1 MPQAQHGKT
10 EILMFSNGAYYAI
23 EQEYIGLVGLKTYV
37 DARNMRLTPMDNN
50 DQAINRIKGEELRY
64 PAIYNQCIGGGGN
77 IPDTYKCMCANTVNQ
92 YIFEVWCDRLKALP
106 TFFRINGKIVAM
118 SSKILFNVDY
128 PIEWDVNDTVL
139 GGEIF
144 LTDFQ
149 SGNPPQIYNIREML
163 NNSGIDFVTGL
174 DDPAYTCTQ
183 VYFDDYNPALYSV
196 NQILTADRP
205 AFIEVAAANPD
216 ASVYTTIG
224 TGGLVYGSYQYR
236 FRFKNQYG
244 DPSLMSKPTPLI
256 PVPSAVGTDDTNYP
270 YEKTY
275 GGQATLVSGMGIA
288 FKFRVN
294 NYNNY
299 SQCEIIRVSF
309 NAGSALGTVGAM
321 ESIHVFNIN
330 LGTQQGSDGN
340 VVAFFDIG
348 ATGTA
353 IDSETATNT
362 MSVVDRARAVRYFE
376 KRQYLMNI
384 VYQGRDLDNAV
395 TFKSSPDV
403 MFPIVK
409 KLYKS
414 GHKDPYH
421 VAYNK
426 PYLHGEKYGFA
437 VVFYDSFGAR
447 SFAAPIND
455 TSVLYPALGDF
466 NNFQMPNRRDIPDAS
481 ADIYGLGLVQAEQS
495 VQDVSGNESHGDTF
509 EVFDLADATQKTD
522 ECVFK
527 NIANLDI
534 NGFNYPAVSNVTDG
548 GCEALPENSFNSD
561 GAGDW
566 GITNRA
572 AANYQPF
579 HPIAETD
586 TSVTGNNFHIN
597 VQVNTDGTGGTD
609 IAYNPKGF
617 SPDYYAL
624 GMALAGIDT
633 MPDWVAG
640 FSVVRTKP
648 GGRVV
653 CQGIGMYSMNQ
664 ATPHHGH
671 PLTTGTTKQQ
681 DSFWFYSPDME
692 SGLINFADLNAN
704 PSRFKIQFVSPLGF
718 FSELHNFKTNALGAI
733 KRYNKDDYNVDM
745 ISYARILYEDGTI
758 NPGDG
763 TLGDNGYIQFG
774 KWRSPSF
781 GGDFAAYNAGS
792 PQSTGGNTL
801 FDFLSINAKD
811 NSIGGTSPTQTYYEI
826 FLNAQNIYGQ
836 FGAAGDTLFDDANVK
851 LWHEPYYI
859 VNIID
864 TLGEVDIST
873 NQREYVET
881 EHYQKIVSVIGV
893 SDSSINQSFDLVDE
907 RWEDCITQIGNTA
920 ENKYIYIKSIAGI
933 EVPYIDITNKNAGQI
948 TNIIADI
955 TNGTNT
961 SGSNPNGN
969 LAGTYTHTITTAAN
983 GSATP
988 EDRFYTIV
996 FGSTYVPAKGE
1007 QIIVRYDKT
1016 YPCVVFGGD
1025 SVVGEAVFAPLDG
1038 QNAVGG
1044 YQDVD
1049 VTDHAPGATLQFRLR
1064 TGMPYRSYQ
1073 SNKRYYIYN
1082 ETPAATGVQYIQ
1094 DQDFGNTEFIRQMLV
1109 MFSVESRMCVPL
1121 AFNDT
1126 TVSPA
1131 NRLKFFPSV
1140 GYVMRPHRWDNT
1152 LPYNGTGVNGN
1163 CVFTDYGTDFPE
1175 EITDLGGTNIPDGW
1189 IYGGFRFNQLRSTIS
1204 PNIDYS
1210 HDQDNFK
1217 DFTKP
1222 TVGFEEIDW
1231 FPTRVIWSE
1240 KREINIQNSPG
1251 LKTFPALNFR
1261 DIADDTGAIMRAFD
1275 AYATDKG
1282 SSLYAFTEKGIC
1294 LLMVNKFMMRQA
1306 TSNTMGLM
1314 KGEGDTS
1321 IMEEVWLNK
1330 EQGLPQGFFRSFA
1343 EMGNDCWFANSQS
1356 VWKLTQNQLVD
1367 IGRKNY
1373 HSRVWRDMIKNVRPG
1388 FQDEMT
1394 AIYDNYHDE
1403 YWLSFKKGM
1412 TIFNERETSLLLD
1425 SDAYYDGQIFE
1436 IVAAA
1441 DVTLPTTSVFTEIY
1455 IYNNTGGNLDI
1466 INQADS
1472 SLIITLVDGEIA
1484 HFYLDPNDTTL
1495 WLAENN
1501 HFFSR
1506 LDLSPI
1512 TFVYK
1517 DDGTD
1522 KGKWLG
1528 YYDYDFDMFCVT
1540 DNYTFGMR
1548 SAETYN
1554 LDIGDVINNAPIE
1567 GGVLIASTGG
1577 GAEQLKAKEFIRIR
1591 VAANQKPSRVEF
1603 YDSLENY
1610 RNGVIS
1616 SYLDVSQGT
1625 LYLKDYDGYENFIPR
1640 KFVSPYDR
1648 QQGRIM
1654 LAYLRFYG
1662 DGTFF
1667 MPSTEIT
1674 FKNLK

>member
-1 MPQAQHGKT
+1 MPNQQHGKT

-50 DQAINRIKGEELRY
+50 DQALNRIKGEELRY
-64 PAIYNQCIGGGGN
+64 PAIYNQCIGGSGLA
-77 IPDTYKCMCANTVNQ
+77 IPDTYKCMCANTINQ
-92 YIFEVWCDRLKALP
+92 YIFEVWCDKLKVLP

-118 SSKILFNVDY
+118 SSLIKFNVDY
-128 PIEWDVNDTVL
+128 PIEWDVNDTIL

-174 DDPAYTCTQ
+174 DDPAYVCTQ
-183 VYFDDYNPALYSV
+183 VYFDDYNPAVYSI
-196 NQILTADRP
+196 NQTLPADHP
-205 AFIEVAAANPD
+205 AFIMIADGNPD
-216 ASVYTTIG
+216 TATYTTIG
-224 TGGLVYGSYQYR
+224 AAGLLYGSYQYR
-236 FRFKNQYG
+236 FRFKNTYG
-244 DPSLMSKPTPLI
+244 DPTLMSKPTPLI
-256 PVPSAVGTDDTNYP
+256 PVPAAYDFEDINYP

-275 GGQATLVSGMGIA
+275 GGAATLQSSLGIC
-288 FKFRVN
+288 FKFRINNWN
-294 NYNNY
+294 NYQ
-299 SQCEIIRVSF
+299 QCEIIRVSY
-309 NAGSALGTVGAM
+309 NSGSALGQVGTM
-321 ESIHVFNIN
+321 ESIYTFNIAP
-330 LGTQQGSDGN
+330 GTGVGSDGN
-340 VVAFFDIG
+340 VVGFFDFG

-362 MSVVDRARAVRYFE
+362 LSVVDRARAVRYFE

-395 TFKSSPDV
+395 TFLDAPDV

-447 SFAAPIND
+447 SFAVPIND
-455 TSVLYPALGDF
+455 TSVLYPQFGDF
-466 NNFQMPNRRDIPDAS
+466 NNFQMPNRRDVPDAS
-481 ADIYGLGLVQAEQS
+481 ADVYGLGLVQA
-495 VQDVSGNESHGDTF
+495 VNTANDVGDTF
-509 EVFDLADATQKTD
+509 EVFDLADAVQKTD
-522 ECVFK
+522 KCRFK
-527 NIANLDI
+527 NIAELSDSALNYKAYADVSSVSCHSI
-534 NGFNYPAVSNVTDG
+534 PTDGTYNDDGATHNGFGRVPV
-548 GCEALPENSFNSD
+548 
-561 GAGDW
+561 
-566 GITNRA
+566 
-572 AANYQPF
+572 NYQPF
-579 HPIAETD
+579 HPTGILDTD
-586 TSVTGNNFHIN
+586 VSGNNFI
-597 VQVNTDGTGGTD
+597 VNDSVRIDGGTD
-609 IAYNPKGF
+609 EDYNPTGF

-624 GMALAGIDT
+624 GMALAGVDT
-633 MPDWVAG
+633 LPDWVAS

-648 GGRVV
+648 ANRVIF
-653 CQGIGMYSMNQ
+653 QGIGAYKLIQ
-664 ATPHHGH
+664 KDPHDYTA
-671 PLTTGTTKQQ
+671 PTVANTQKSIDEL
-681 DSFWFYSPDME
+681 WFYSRDLENAIPTATLTE
-692 SGLINFADLNAN
+692 LNAN
-704 PSRFKIQFVSPLGF
+704 PSRYKIQLVSPLGF
-718 FSELHNFKTNALGAI
+718 FSEVYNFCTNEAVGGEHQ
-733 KRYNKDDYNVDM
+733 DYNIDM
-745 ISYARILYEDGTI
+745 MVYARVLQDAGLI
-758 NPGDG
+758 NPDIS
-763 TLGDNGYIQFG
+763 DPAANGGYTKFG
-774 KWRSPSF
+774 QWRNDAVEGSF
-781 GGDFAAYNAGS
+781 VF
-792 PQSTGGNTL
+792 PQTTIEDTGGNTL
-801 FDFLSINAKD
+801 LGFSSLAVDATYQSLSAIQPLYKLVLD
-811 NSIGGTSPTQTYYEI
+811 TDIVYGHQT
-826 FLNAQNIYGQ
+826 G
-836 FGAAGDTLFDDANVK
+836 AGDEDFSDAGLKN
-851 LWHEPYYI
+851 WHEPFYI

-864 TLGEVDIST
+864 TAAEIDISI

-881 EHYQKIVSVIGV
+881 EHYQKILSVIGV
-893 SDSSINQSFDLVDE
+893 SDGSPYQRYDLIDE
-907 RWEDCITQIGNTA
+907 RWEDCITTNSA
-920 ENKYIYIKSIAGI
+920 EDKYIYIKTGVSA
-933 EVPYIDITNKNAGQI
+933 EVPYIDTTNKTGGQI
-948 TNIIADI
+948 TNIINDI

-969 LAGTYTHTITTAAN
+969 LAGTYIHQISAVPN
-983 GSATP
+983 GSGTN
-988 EDRFYTIV
+988 ENRFYTLVIYGNYIPLN
-996 FGSTYVPAKGE
+996 GS
-1007 QIIVRYDKT
+1007 QIIVRYNNT
-1016 YPCVVFGGD
+1016 YPCTVFGGD
-1025 SVVGEAVFAPLDG
+1025 VTVGEDVCAIIDG
-1038 QNAVGG
+1038 KTENEGS
-1044 YQDVD
+1044 
-1049 VTDHAPGATLQFRLR
+1049 TDSSIKDNNYEFRL
-1064 TGMPYRSYQ
+1064 GLGFPYLRFQ
-1073 SNKRYYIYN
+1073 SAPRYYIYN
-1082 ETPAATGVQYIQ
+1082 DTNGANKIQ
-1094 DQDFGNTEFIRQMLV
+1094 DTAYGQLEYIRQMLV
-1109 MFSVESRMCVPL
+1109 MYSCESRYSIPYSYSSPPQPGT
-1121 AFNDT
+1121 AGDT
-1126 TVSPA
+1126 LKSFPA
-1131 NRLKFFPSV
+1131 IS
-1140 GYVMRPHRWDNT
+1140 YIMRPQRWKSDKA
-1152 LPYNGTGVNGN
+1152 V
-1163 CVFTDYGTDFPE
+1163 D
-1175 EITDLGGTNIPDGW
+1175 DLGAGGNNVFSEYIDDYPQEVDSTTFYPVRW
-1189 IYGGFRFNQLRSTIS
+1189 EWGGFLFRPQF
-1204 PNIDYS
+1204 NIDYS
-1210 HDQDNFK
+1210 HDQDNFH
-1217 DFTKP
+1217 DFSKP
-1222 TVGFEEIDW
+1222 SVGFTETDW
-1231 FPTRVIWSE
+1231 FPTRVLWSE

-1275 AYATDKG
+1275 AYASDKG

-1306 TSNTMGLM
+1306 TSDTMGLM

-1388 FQDEMT
+1388 FQDDMT

-1403 YWLSFKKGM
+1403 YWLSFKKGV
-1412 TIFNERETSLLLD
+1412 TISNIDD
-1425 SDAYYDGQIFE
+1425 SVILNSNTYYDGQIFE
-1436 IVAAA
+1436 FTLGEVLLP
-1441 DVTLPTTSVFTEIY
+1441 DNTVTNLNNCY
-1455 IYNNTGGNLDI
+1455 IYNNTGGDMDVRNDDDL
-1466 INQADS
+1466 
-1472 SLIITLVDGEIA
+1472 SLVATLADGEIA
-1484 HFYLDPNDTTL
+1484 YFSRTVLDDNL
-1495 WLAENN
+1495 WEMTGN
-1501 HFFSR
+1501 HFFSQA
-1506 LDLSPI
+1506 DLSPI

-1517 DDGTD
+1517 DDGAD

-1528 YYDYDFDMFCVT
+1528 YYDYNFDMFCIT

-1548 SAETYN
+1548 EAETYN
-1554 LDIGDVINNAPIE
+1554 LDIGDEINGAAIE

-1603 YDSLENY
+1603 YDSLENF

-1662 DGTFF
+1662 DGTYF

>member
-1 MPQAQHGKT
+1 MPNQQHGKT

-149 SGNPPQIYNIREML
+149 SGNPPQIFNIRELL

-309 NAGSALGTVGAM
+309 NAGSALGTVGVM

-330 LGTQQGSDGN
+330 PGTQQGSDGN

-447 SFAAPIND
+447 SFAVPIND
-455 TSVLYPALGDF
+455 TSVLYPALGAF

-481 ADIYGLGLVQAEQS
+481 ADIYGLGLVQAERVDNS
-495 VQDVSGNESHGDTF
+495 SHGDSF
-509 EVFDLADATQKTD
+509 EVFDLADATLKTD
-522 ECVFK
+522 ECHFK
-527 NIANLDI
+527 NIADLPFGGIHATYKRQSVVDVSCVAPPFGSFDD
-534 NGFNYPAVSNVTDG
+534 NGGQSYSPAVGVD
-548 GCEALPENSFNSD
+548 
-561 GAGDW
+561 
-566 GITNRA
+566 RV
-572 AANYQPF
+572 AANWQPF
-579 HPIAETD
+579 HPTSESD
-586 TSVTGNNFHIN
+586 TLVDGNNFN
-597 VQVNTDGTGGTD
+597 VNNFICTNGTDGGVLP
-609 IAYNPKGF
+609 YNPKGF

-640 FSVVRTKP
+640 FSVVRTKAA
-648 GGRVV
+648 GRVV
-653 CQGIGMYSMNQ
+653 CQGIGVYSMIETN
-664 ATPHHGH
+664 PHNPG
-671 PLTTGTTKQQ
+671 GGIIADTTKNT
-681 DSFWFYSPDME
+681 DAFWFYSPD
-692 SGLINFADLNAN
+692 LAQAIPPVTLADLNGN
-704 PSRFKIQFVSPLGF
+704 PSRYKIQFVSPLGF
-718 FSELHNFKTNALGAI
+718 FSEIYNYRTNVNPI
-733 KRYNKDDYNVDM
+733 PNDVYKKHDYNIDM
-745 ISYARILYEDGTI
+745 ISYARILFEDGTI
-758 NPGDG
+758 NN
-763 TLGDNGYIQFG
+763 GDNTGTVGQDGYVQFG
-774 KWRSPSF
+774 NWRNVDGGGSIPGSF
-781 GGDFAAYNAGS
+781 GGD
-792 PQSTGGNTL
+792 GNTL
-801 FDFLSINAKD
+801 FDFASIAVALNYN
-811 NSIGGTSPTQTYYEI
+811 NSQDYWKIT
-826 FLNAQNIYGQ
+826 LNATNIYNEA
-836 FGAAGDTLFDDANVK
+836 GALGSIEFDDNDLK
-851 LWHEPYYI
+851 QWHEPWYI

-864 TLGEVDIST
+864 TLGEIDTSA

-893 SDSSINQSFDLVDE
+893 SDGSPYQAYHLIDE
-907 RWEDCITQIGNTA
+907 RWEDCITQNGNSA
-920 ENKYIYIKSIAGI
+920 ENKYIYIKSVTGI
-933 EVPYIDITNKNAGQI
+933 EVPYVNITNKTGGQV
-948 TNIIADI
+948 TAIINDI

-969 LAGTYTHTITTAAN
+969 LSGTYLHQIGTAAN
-983 GSATP
+983 GSSTP
-988 EDRFYTIV
+988 EDRVYLIKLHDP
-996 FGSTYVPAKGE
+996 YIPEKGA
-1007 QIIVRYDKT
+1007 QIIVRYDNN
-1016 YPCVVFGGD
+1016 YPCVAFGGD
-1025 SVVGEAVFAPLDG
+1025 VTVGETVFAPIDAQTGANGYTDG
-1038 QNAVGG
+1038 DNF
-1044 YQDVD
+1044 D
-1049 VTDHAPGATLQFRLR
+1049 TQFRLR
-1064 TGMPYRSYQ
+1064 LGFPYRAYECSP
-1073 SNKRYYIYN
+1073 RYYIFDGM
-1082 ETPAATGVQYIQ
+1082 PGTGDIQ
-1094 DQDFGNTEFIRQMLV
+1094 DTRFGGLEYIRQLIV
-1109 MFSVESRMCVPL
+1109 MFNCESRLSIPY
-1121 AFNDT
+1121 AFNT
-1126 TVSPA
+1126 PSASPYDA
-1131 NRLKFFPSV
+1131 VRFFPSV
-1140 GYVMRPHRWDNT
+1140 GYVMRPQRWDDSKD
-1152 LPYNGTGVNGN
+1152 YNDNAN
-1163 CVFTDYGTDFPE
+1163 SVFFEYGATYPE
-1175 EITDLGGTNIPDGW
+1175 ELVDYPVDNKPARW
-1189 IYGGFRFNQLRSTIS
+1189 IYGGFRFLQIGGATT
-1204 PNIDYS
+1204 NIDYS

-1222 TVGFEEIDW
+1222 TVGFTEVDW

-1275 AYATDKG
+1275 AYATDEG

-1425 SDAYYDGQIFE
+1425 SNAYYDGQIFE

-1472 SLIITLVDGEIA
+1472 SVIITLVDAEIA
-1484 HFYLDPNDTTL
+1484 HFYRDPNDNTL

-1528 YYDYDFDMFCVT
+1528 YYDYDFDMFCIT

-1603 YDSLENY
+1603 YDSLENF